1 MAVRYLKSYGFVLDL
16 MAVLPLEVFA
26 LVWSNSEEQWSYFA
40 LLRVNRLL
48 KLWKVC
54 KYMQIHTVYDSC
66 TVCTHCMYM
75 IITACCMPMLLLGS
89 YICMHVRI

>member
-1 MAVRYLKSYGFVLDL
+1 MHTSLLGMIRSTPAMAVRYLKSYGFVLDL

-26 LVWSNSEEQWSYFA
+26 LIWSNSDEQWSYFA

-54 KYMQIHTVYDSC
+54 KYIQ
-66 TVCTHCMYM
+66 YM
-75 IITACCMPMLLLGS
+75 IVALYSM
-89 YICMHVRI
+89 YILYM